1 MGVMRDI
8 VAVVAAGAGAAA
20 ALSYWKGGSRDMA
33 EVVRVAQAAAQGTD
47 VRRLLL
53 QSIFFVAVVS
63 LATDFVIP
71 ALARGRV
78 VGRRRRLS
86 SAAARAAAAI
96 ENPRAP
102 EETTSMGDD
111 RAAGEVEQEE
121 AEVGT
126 LDARAEPSDL
136 PSSSSS
142 APNLPAE
149 AEKACIKVSQDI
161 RRVREDQQQ
170 AMNDSNLAKSIQKRN
185 KAHQVSARKQAQ
197 VPCGS
202 EEVDRVQPRSPEDD
216 LKMLVAC
223 AREEHQRLCREQDE
237 AYAASLQVD
246 CAKESERRRQ
256 EIERQEEI
264 RRTREEDRQ
273 KAAQEVIKLS
283 KQAKR
288 ESLPPEP
295 VADEPGRTMIGLSKQ
310 AKRESLPP
318 EPVADEPGRTMI
330 GVRLLDSSVHRR
342 SWHCSAYI
350 NQLYNWIDSLEA
362 FTLQPEEYSLF
373 TAFPRK
379 ELARQDWGGK
389 SLEEGGLC
397 PQSLVIV
404 DKREAKSSSPST
416 LS

>member
-295 VADEPGRTMIGLSKQ
+295 VADEPGRTMIG
-310 AKRESLPP
+310 
-318 EPVADEPGRTMI
+318 
-330 GVRLLDSSVHRR
+330 VRLLDSSVHRR